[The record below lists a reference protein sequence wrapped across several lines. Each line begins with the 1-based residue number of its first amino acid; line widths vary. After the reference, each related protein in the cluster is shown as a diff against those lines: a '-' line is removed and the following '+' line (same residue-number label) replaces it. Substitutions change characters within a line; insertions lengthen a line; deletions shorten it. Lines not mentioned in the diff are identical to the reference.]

1 MKRTPTRAALAF
13 LALVAIG
20 VLPLFADLPPALW
33 INVPYVAQTRD
44 GCGSAAIS
52 MVLQYWAKKEG
63 QPGTPLADVQTIQ
76 SQLYSP
82 KNHGITTTSMEAYFR
97 KSGYRVFVFH
107 GEWHDL
113 AHHIQ
118 LGRPL
123 IVGLQASGPIE
134 PLHYVVVV
142 GIDVARGFVL
152 INDPAQQKM
161 LRVSRQGFESEWS
174 HTHNWTLLALPAPR
188 E

>member
-1 MKRTPTRAALAF
+1 MKRTPTRAVLAL

-20 VLPLFADLPPALW
+20 VAPMFAGQPPALW

-44 GCGSAAIS
+44 ACGSATIS
-52 MVLQYWAKKEG
+52 MVLQYWAKQEG
-63 QPGTPLADVQTIQ
+63 QPSPPLADPLKIQ
-76 SQLYSP
+76 SELYSP
-82 KNHGITTTSMEAYFR
+82 KDHGITTTSMEAYFR
-97 KSGYRVFVFH
+97 HSGYRVFVFQ
-107 GEWHDL
+107 GEWSDL

-142 GIDVARGFVL
+142 GIDVARDFVF

-174 HTHNWTLLALPAPR
+174 HTHNWTLLALPPPR

>member
-1 MKRTPTRAALAF
+1 MPRTPTRAALAL

-20 VLPLFADLPPALW
+20 VAPLPAGQPPALW

-44 GCGSAAIS
+44 GCGSAVIS
-52 MVLQYWAKKEG
+52 MVLQYWAKQEG
-63 QPGTPLADVQTIQ
+63 QPSPPFADPVKIQ
-76 SQLYSP
+76 SLLYSP
-82 KNHGITTTSMEAYFR
+82 KDHGITTTGMEAYFR
-97 KSGYRVFVFH
+97 KSGYRVFAFQ
-107 GEWHDL
+107 GAWSDL

-142 GIDVARGFVL
+142 GIDVAHGFVF

-161 LRVSRQGFESEWS
+161 LRISRQGFESEWS

>member
-1 MKRTPTRAALAF
+1 MNRTPTRVALAF

-20 VLPLFADLPPALW
+20 VPLLFAGQPPALW
-33 INVPYVAQTRD
+33 INVPYVAQVRD
-44 GCGSAAIS
+44 GCGSATIS

-63 QPGTPLADVQTIQ
+63 RPSPPLADAQTIQ

-82 KNHGITTTSMEAYFR
+82 KDHGITTTGMEAYFR
-97 KSGYRVFVFH
+97 KSGYRVFVFQ
-107 GEWHDL
+107 GVWNDL
-113 AHHIQ
+113 AHHIR

-161 LRVSRQGFESEWS
+161 LRVSRQGFESEWE